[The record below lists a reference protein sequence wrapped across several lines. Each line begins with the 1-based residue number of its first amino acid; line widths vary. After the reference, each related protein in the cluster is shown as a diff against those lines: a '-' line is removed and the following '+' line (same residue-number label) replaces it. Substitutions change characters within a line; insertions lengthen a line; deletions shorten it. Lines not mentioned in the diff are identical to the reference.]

1 MWNNVNEMKKY
12 FFFPEKSANNW
23 AGVVSH
29 WPFLGDLAGVLA
41 EKTQIALTWI
51 PGGFGRDC
59 FNNLDSGY
67 FMRDGYGYVDQDGDV
82 E

>member
-1 MWNNVNEMKKY
+1 M
-12 FFFPEKSANNW
+12 
-23 AGVVSH
+23 
-29 WPFLGDLAGVLA
+29 FLQK
-41 EKTQIALTWI
+41 KTQIALTWI